1 MTAISALDPTTL
13 RLGSA
18 LHLRH
23 RHPMFV
29 MFRYAYL
36 LLIPLGAILLYFGDR
51 TFGTL
56 CLMIGPLLFLRKI
69 FWQFRLI
76 QGAKKD
82 NDPKKELHWTF
93 TDEGFH
99 QKSAAHEKDF
109 QWQEITERHLSPRG
123 LLLYLNKEQY
133 FVLPKS
139 AFRNQDEFEEVTR
152 LVQEKVKAS

>member
-56 CLMIGPLLFLRKI
+56 C
-69 FWQFRLI
+69 
-76 QGAKKD
+76 
-82 NDPKKELHWTF
+82 KKELHWTF